1 MLRIRDRVEAN
12 VPLMAHSR
20 SLTQHEGHVHSHE
33 QEGGNIISEGYEEIA
48 APVEIKFSEVPELVG
63 ERLIRKVDALADE
76 MARQTSQLGYSKIDE
91 LSSAAGTAVDGKG
104 RPFSQEM
111 FLKALESMEI
121 DFDERGNPQM
131 EFHAHPD
138 MVKVMVK
145 RGAEWERD
153 TNFKRR
159 YRDLMQRKREAWR
172 ARESNRKLVG

>member
-1 MLRIRDRVEAN
+1 
-12 VPLMAHSR
+12 
-20 SLTQHEGHVHSHE
+20 
-33 QEGGNIISEGYEEIA
+33 
-48 APVEIKFSEVPELVG
+48 
-63 ERLIRKVDALADE
+63 
-76 MARQTSQLGYSKIDE
+76 
-91 LSSAAGTAVDGKG
+91 
-104 RPFSQEM
+104 
-111 FLKALESMEI
+111 
-121 DFDERGNPQM
+121 M

>member
-76 MARQTSQLGYSKIDE
+76 MARQTSQLGYRKIDE

-121 DFDERGNPQM
+121 DFDERGNPKT
-131 EFHAHPD
+131 EIHAHPD

-153 TNFKRR
+153 TNFQRR